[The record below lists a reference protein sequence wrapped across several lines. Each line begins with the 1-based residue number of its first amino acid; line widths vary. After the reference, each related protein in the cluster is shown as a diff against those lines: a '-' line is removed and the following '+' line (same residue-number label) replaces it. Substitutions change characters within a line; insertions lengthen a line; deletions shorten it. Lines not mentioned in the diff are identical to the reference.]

1 MSAQPQGFLVPFLT
15 RLAFVALAN
24 LALVVSACAEE
35 IVRFGESHA
44 LYNAPAKRASVGL
57 ILLPGGDGDIGISSS
72 GDIREQSNWIVR
84 TRAAYAKSGIAS
96 LLLDGD
102 VDLADA
108 FAFLRQRTDKIVV
121 VAQSRG
127 SLKIPRALPNKPDA
141 IVFTSSMLSTVQK
154 RLDTPDA
161 LPRTLVV
168 HHREDFCN
176 VTHASDVTA
185 FAQWAGARVR
195 VQWIDGGSEPMGRL
209 CGARHRHGFVGRES
223 EVVRSIVQFVKA
235 Q

>member
-1 MSAQPQGFLVPFLT
+1 MPFLF
-15 RLAFVALAN
+15 RPALVALASF
-24 LALVVSACAEE
+24 ALVASARAEE
-35 IVRFGESHA
+35 VVAFGDRYG
-44 LYNAPAKRASVGL
+44 LYNGPSKRASVGL
-57 ILLPGGDGDIGISSS
+57 ILLPGGDGDIGISQF
-72 GDIREQSNWIVR
+72 GAIREQGNWIVR
-84 TRAAYAKSGIAS
+84 MRGAYAKAGIAS
-96 LLLDGD
+96 LLLDDGIE
-102 VDLADA
+102 LADA
-108 FAFLRQRTDKIVV
+108 FALLRQRADKIVV

-195 VQWIDGGSEPMGRL
+195 VKWIDGGSEPKGRL

-223 EVVRSIVQFVKA
+223 EVVAAIAQFVKA
-235 Q
+235 K